1 MFTPDAPHD
10 YWASF
15 ILALYS
21 PHLAY
26 GAIGSAIFENCM
38 SEQQVTEQSLRVF
51 RTLGE
56 FLVSGNASGIITDL
70 GGFYQATSTSPG
82 TSGSM
87 FRLKST
93 HFVARCPDCEQQCVF
108 QPLGFPSIH
117 SEHACAVL
125 HFRCRN
131 CSTGLRRYFIAFDR
145 PREEDERIRVAL
157 NWAFPSALD
166 DEQDRTQNHLTGNLL
181 QYYRAGREAEA
192 ARLGLGA
199 FTYYRRVVE
208 GLKDEIFDKII
219 QVAEQEATHAEL
231 IEQLKRAKEHR
242 QFETSFKEIKGVLPR
257 RLLISDMSPISLLNT
272 SLSNG
277 IHAHSDSDCL
287 EIAQDVRMVLGHLLK
302 RLEELL
308 REDDVHLRA
317 AVQRLHARNQD
328 SKKRPVGAVE

>member
-1 MFTPDAPHD
+1 MFELSSTQ
-10 YWASF
+10 
-15 ILALYS
+15 L
-21 PHLAY
+21 
-26 GAIGSAIFENCM
+26 
-38 SEQQVTEQSLRVF
+38 VT
-51 RTLGE
+51 
-56 FLVSGNASGIITDL
+56 
-70 GGFYQATSTSPG
+70 
-82 TSGSM
+82 
-87 FRLKST
+87 
-93 HFVARCPDCEQQCVF
+93 RCPACTQQCVF
-108 QPLGFPSIH
+108 LPLAFPTIH

-125 HFRCRN
+125 HFLCRN
-131 CSTGLRRYFIAFDR
+131 CSTGLRRYLIEFEHVGENDARFKVAVHWLS
-145 PREEDERIRVAL
+145 PSAPEDE
-157 NWAFPSALD
+157 P
-166 DEQDRTQNHLTGNLL
+166 DRTRNHLGGNLL
-181 QYYRAGREAEA
+181 EYYRAGREAEA

-219 QVAEQEATHAEL
+219 QVAEQETTHAAL

-257 RLLISDMSPISLLNT
+257 RLLIGNMSPISLLNT

-287 EIAQDVRMVLGHLLK
+287 EIAQDVRMVLGHLLQ

-317 AVQRLHARNQD
+317 AVQRLHARNLD